1 MLSTGHIKK
10 KTMAKGKDFM
20 IRRWIPGIT
29 RWRPNASAITHGDSG
44 ILVPWNKNWK
54 FGSEN
59 FEKLRGNW
67 EQNVRNSENVKVGH
81 SEKQPPL
88 KFEHEKCIN
97 TCGVS
102 LVNHW

>member
-59 FEKLRGNW
+59 F
-67 EQNVRNSENVKVGH
+67 
-81 SEKQPPL
+81 
-88 KFEHEKCIN
+88 
-97 TCGVS
+97 
-102 LVNHW
+102 